1 MTVNIEIVHFI
12 LMSKII
18 IMKKATVIAPII
30 FTVGILMSSCSTY
43 SCPAYSQQDTEQTEN
58 VG

>member
-18 IMKKATVIAPII
+18 VMKKATAIALII
-30 FTVGILMSSCSTY
+30 FTAGIILSSCSTY
-43 SCPAYSQQDTEQTEN
+43 TCPTYSQQDTEQTEN